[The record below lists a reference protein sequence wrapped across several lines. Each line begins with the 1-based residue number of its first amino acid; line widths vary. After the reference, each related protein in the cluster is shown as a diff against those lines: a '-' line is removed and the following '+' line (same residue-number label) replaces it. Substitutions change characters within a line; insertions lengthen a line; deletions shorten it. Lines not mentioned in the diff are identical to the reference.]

1 MSSMKF
7 IYRYKSEGDAQDHA
21 AELRAEGFGTDV
33 RRVHGKR
40 KPNFAP
46 MFEVWRT
53 NEGGTK

>member
-1 MSSMKF
+1 MKF